1 MKNTR
6 ILNHYLKNEVIHE
19 IVEFSKD
26 KWIAVHCN
34 KSGDDGKQLMFRYF
48 PNTKKPLKIN
58 SEEDFK
64 RLLMT
69 MGEYE
74 PRTFYASINIY
85 GKIDRLEDVFDRDNI
100 VRSTPT
106 WDIDSLDD
114 DHRKVIHMI
123 REIVEVLDRFNIS
136 KSIII
141 KWSGRGAHIHIH
153 PNAFS
158 PELYSKIDPLDVA
171 YSVTEYVL
179 RKVIVI
185 EGVKVENKIDLGRVF
200 TTPLSIHREL
210 DRVAVCIDLDKL
222 EEFDLSWTEINNFRH
237 SSSWR
242 KYDVGEADEL
252 ADKAFIEVGPYI
264 YKARRKR
271 VHKPL
276 DKQIIDTFNRFK
288 DLL

>member
-1 MKNTR
+1 M
-6 ILNHYLKNEVIHE
+6 Y
-19 IVEFSKD
+19 
-26 KWIAVHCN
+26 
-34 KSGDDGKQLMFRYF
+34 
-48 PNTKKPLKIN
+48 
-58 SEEDFK
+58 
-64 RLLMT
+64 
-69 MGEYE
+69 
-74 PRTFYASINIY
+74 
-85 GKIDRLEDVFDRDNI
+85 VF
-100 VRSTPT
+100 
-106 WDIDSLDD
+106 
-114 DHRKVIHMI
+114 
-123 REIVEVLDRFNIS
+123 EEVLDSFSRLFKLHKYS
-136 KSIII
+136 SIERLYSLILFLAGI
-141 KWSGRGAHIHIH
+141 VLETSLRKWSGRGAHIHIH

-158 PELYSKIDPLDVA
+158 PELYSRIDPLDVA

-179 RKVIVI
+179 RKVTVI

-222 EEFDLSWTEINNFRH
+222 EEFDLSWTEIDNFRH

-242 KYDVGEADEL
+242 RYEVGEADEL
-252 ADKAFIEVGPYI
+252 ADKAFTEVGPYI